1 MKQLIYCVDSPRLE
15 LLFQHFP
22 KETLYTCTFLL
33 KRIYFDKTTDA
44 ILSNKSKTKILA
56 IKDNVDII

>member
-22 KETLYTCTFLL
+22 KVTLYTFLL